1 MTKNSCLL
9 NNFFRF
15 EANLKQKLQQKSN
28 SQTSEEQVLLKAF
41 KFFDTNNS
49 GTLDAAEFAKAIEKI
64 GIMIPTKN
72 VSESKNE
79 DITFYRTSMPSS
91 VFMTLMVQVSS
102 PTENSAP
109 TSSDTPLV
117 VLPPALKATLPHL
130 SSRNSRPN

>member
-9 NNFFRF
+9 NNLFRF

-79 DITFYRTSMPSS
+79 DITFYRTSIPSS

-117 VLPPALKATLPHL
+117 VLPPALKATLPNL